1 MSFAGSDLEEKLTGE
16 DISGRELSLMQKE
29 KNYHHPRLQS
39 HINVYRKGILGIL
52 PIKR

>member
-29 KNYHHPRLQS
+29 KNYHHP
-39 HINVYRKGILGIL
+39 HINVYREGILGIL

>member
-29 KNYHHPRLQS
+29 KD
-39 HINVYRKGILGIL
+39 L
-52 PIKR
+52 PPPLFTFMHNHT